1 MPNLQETPAVP
12 PTDYGGDERA
22 GCFLAGALL
31 IFLGWGLGAIAN
43 LGLHMMAPTVGFTVA
58 GIWFGHTVGTYAWA
72 AFGFGL
78 ITGAVGVSLL
88 FVGQATPK
96 GRLVLPGTDY

>member
-1 MPNLQETPAVP
+1 MVDVRETPAVP

-22 GCFLAGALL
+22 GYFLAGAMM
-31 IFLGWGLGAIAN
+31 IFLGWGLGVLLNVA
-43 LGLHMMAPTVGFTVA
+43 LHMAAPASGLTVA
-58 GIWFGHTVGTYAWA
+58 GIWFGPTIGTYAWA
-72 AFGFGL
+72 AVGFGL
-78 ITGAVGVSLL
+78 VTGLVGVGLL

>member
-1 MPNLQETPAVP
+1 MVDLQETPAVAP
-12 PTDYGGDERA
+12 MDTGGDERA
-22 GCFLAGALL
+22 GYFLAGGTM
-31 IFLGWGLGAIAN
+31 IFLGWGLGVLVN
-43 LGLHMMAPTVGFTVA
+43 LALHYLAPSGGLRVA
-58 GIWFGHTVGTYAWA
+58 GIWFGPVVGTYAWA

-78 ITGAVGVSLL
+78 MTGAIGIGLL

>member
-1 MPNLQETPAVP
+1 MTDLQETPAVP
-12 PTDYGGDERA
+12 PMDSGGDERA
-22 GCFLAGALL
+22 GYFLAGGMM
-31 IFLGWGLGAIAN
+31 IFLGWGLGVLVN
-43 LGLHMMAPTVGFTVA
+43 LGLHWVAPGGGLTVA
-58 GIWFGHTVGTYAWA
+58 GIYFGHVIGTYAWA

-78 ITGAVGVSLL
+78 MTGAIGVGLL